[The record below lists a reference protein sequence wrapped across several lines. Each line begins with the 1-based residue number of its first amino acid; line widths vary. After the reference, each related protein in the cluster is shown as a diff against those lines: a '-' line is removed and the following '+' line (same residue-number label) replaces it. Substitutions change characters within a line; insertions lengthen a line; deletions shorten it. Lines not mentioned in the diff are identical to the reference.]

1 MKMRGCQN
9 RKTYFMRTM
18 EVHGT
23 VEQNHRLNKNCCS
36 GQTSGIAL
44 IIAEVVVIYIDDP
57 AQLMEDSKVNHVK
70 DYDAHKNGVT
80 GLYYSP
86 EKQWLLSCG
95 KDKHFQHHS
104 AKTGLRWGGYQCK
117 SSCTAIAYD
126 DKNPTI
132 FRNNYC
138 R

>member
-1 MKMRGCQN
+1 
-9 RKTYFMRTM
+9 MRTM

-70 DYDAHKNGVT
+70 DYDAHVHSCDTCGPWFNIP
-80 GLYYSP
+80 S
-86 EKQWLLSCG
+86 QLLFAAIGILITSDHVAALHG
-95 KDKHFQHHS
+95 HRLSVVDVIFHS
-104 AKTGLRWGGYQCK
+104 VGATTSHLKFSVEMQ
-117 SSCTAIAYD
+117 
-126 DKNPTI
+126 
-132 FRNNYC
+132 
-138 R
+138 